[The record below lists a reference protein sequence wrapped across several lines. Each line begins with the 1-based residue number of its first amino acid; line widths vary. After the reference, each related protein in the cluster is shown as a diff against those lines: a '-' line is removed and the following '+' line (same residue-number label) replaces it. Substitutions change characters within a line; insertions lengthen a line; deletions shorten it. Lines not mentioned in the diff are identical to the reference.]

1 MTEAAFGDLYAH
13 WEVAIYVYKEQ
24 LGRVQM
30 AVGEGGGA
38 RHGQTQHPQHHR
50 PCLHL
55 AFVSSILTYGV
66 VICEISNVELR
77 E

>member
-1 MTEAAFGDLYAH
+1 MAPGEGGGDL
-13 WEVAIYVYKEQ
+13 EVRLDEAQQ
-24 LGRVQM
+24 LQVWRAPEE
-30 AVGEGGGA
+30 AVGEGAGA